1 MRILIILLLLT
12 GCTAYKDGSSI
23 RAWDPTTS
31 VISQFLKAAV
41 TGDTSKIKVSKKQ
54 EKQPKRSNIDLLQL
68 WDPQNRILRKI
79 SDL

>member
-41 TGDTSKIKVSKKQ
+41 TGDTKGIKVSKKDDKEW
-54 EKQPKRSNIDLLQL
+54 EKE
-68 WDPQNRILRKI
+68 WDEV
-79 SDL
+79 DE

>member
-23 RAWDPTTS
+23 RAFDRTTS

-41 TGDTSKIKVSKKQ
+41 TGDTSEIKVSKKDDEEEW
-54 EKQPKRSNIDLLQL
+54 EKIDE
-68 WDPQNRILRKI
+68 
-79 SDL
+79 

>member
-1 MRILIILLLLT
+1 MRILNILLLLT

-41 TGDTSKIKVSKKQ
+41 TGDTSKIKVSKKE
-54 EKQPKRSNIDLLQL
+54 EKEWEKEWDEIDE
-68 WDPQNRILRKI
+68 
-79 SDL
+79 

>member
-1 MRILIILLLLT
+1 MRILIIVLLLT

-41 TGDTSKIKVSKKQ
+41 TGDTSKIKVSKKE
-54 EKQPKRSNIDLLQL
+54 EKEWEKEWDEIDE
-68 WDPQNRILRKI
+68 
-79 SDL
+79 

>member
-1 MRILIILLLLT
+1 MRILIIVLLLS

-41 TGDTSKIKVSKKQ
+41 TGDTSKIKVSKKD
-54 EKQPKRSNIDLLQL
+54 EKEWEKEWDEIDE
-68 WDPQNRILRKI
+68 
-79 SDL
+79 

>member
-12 GCTAYKDGSSI
+12 GCSAYKDGSSL

-41 TGDTSKIKVSKKQ
+41 TGDTSKIKVSKKE
-54 EKQPKRSNIDLLQL
+54 EKEWEKEWDEIDE
-68 WDPQNRILRKI
+68 
-79 SDL
+79 

>member
-1 MRILIILLLLT
+1 MRILIIVLLLT

-41 TGDTSKIKVSKKQ
+41 TGDTKGIKVSKKDDKEW
-54 EKQPKRSNIDLLQL
+54 EKE
-68 WDPQNRILRKI
+68 WDEV
-79 SDL
+79 DE

>member
-12 GCTAYKDGSSI
+12 GCSAYKDGYSI

-41 TGDTSKIKVSKKQ
+41 TGDTSKIKVSKKD
-54 EKQPKRSNIDLLQL
+54 EKEWEKE
-68 WDPQNRILRKI
+68 WDEL
-79 SDL
+79 DE

>member
-12 GCTAYKDGSSI
+12 GCSAYKDGSSI

-41 TGDTSKIKVSKKQ
+41 TGDTKGIKVSKKDDNEG
-54 EKQPKRSNIDLLQL
+54 EKE
-68 WDPQNRILRKI
+68 WDEV
-79 SDL
+79 DE

>member
-41 TGDTSKIKVSKKQ
+41 TGDTSKIKVSKKE
-54 EKQPKRSNIDLLQL
+54 EKEWEKEWDEIDES
-68 WDPQNRILRKI
+68 PN
-79 SDL
+79 

>member
-41 TGDTSKIKVSKKQ
+41 TGDTSKIKVSKKE
-54 EKQPKRSNIDLLQL
+54 EKELEKEWDEIDE
-68 WDPQNRILRKI
+68 
-79 SDL
+79 

>member
-1 MRILIILLLLT
+1 MKILIILLLLT

-41 TGDTSKIKVSKKQ
+41 TGDTSKIKVSKKE
-54 EKQPKRSNIDLLQL
+54 EKEWEKEWDEIDE
-68 WDPQNRILRKI
+68 
-79 SDL
+79 

>member
-23 RAWDPTTS
+23 RAFDPTTS

-41 TGDTSKIKVSKKQ
+41 TGDTKGIKVSKKD
-54 EKQPKRSNIDLLQL
+54 EKEWEKEWENIDEHT
-68 WDPQNRILRKI
+68 K
-79 SDL
+79 

>member
-41 TGDTSKIKVSKKQ
+41 TGDTSKIKESKKE
-54 EKQPKRSNIDLLQL
+54 EKEWEKEWDEIDE
-68 WDPQNRILRKI
+68 
-79 SDL
+79 

>member
-41 TGDTSKIKVSKKQ
+41 TGDTSKIKVSKKE
-54 EKQPKRSNIDLLQL
+54 EKEWEIEWDEIDE
-68 WDPQNRILRKI
+68 
-79 SDL
+79 

>member
-12 GCTAYKDGSSI
+12 GCSAYKDGSSI

-41 TGDTSKIKVSKKQ
+41 TGDTKI
-54 EKQPKRSNIDLLQL
+54 
-68 WDPQNRILRKI
+68 
-79 SDL
+79 

>member
-31 VISQFLKAAV
+31 VISQFFKALA
-41 TGDTSKIKVSKKQ
+41 TGDTKDIKISKKD
-54 EKQPKRSNIDLLQL
+54 EKEWEKEWDEIDE
-68 WDPQNRILRKI
+68 
-79 SDL
+79 